1 MALQS
6 PGVETK
12 ETSVQSTVVR
22 NSTGRAAIVGKF
34 SWGPAYQIRQITN
47 EVELANYFGTPDNLT
62 ADYFMSAVNFLQYG
76 DDLRT
81 VRVVDKDAAKNAS
94 AIFEQIKTTITAAGS
109 NYSVND
115 VIKVKYNNVVVEENG
130 YVSKVDSNGKIV
142 AIVIPSANIVARAK
156 QIGTYPNISTG
167 WTTEIVSATS
177 GVSATITING
187 IESDSGITL
196 LNLDLAKETIT
207 AADVGN
213 TPSFMTMC
221 KNYQLPAVAAI
232 YAGELGST
240 VQVEIISRTAFNTGA
255 DITARPSGKKTKN
268 SGKSVMTYGPQ
279 NDNQYA
285 FVVRRGGIVQESF
298 IVSTSKE
305 DKDIYGTNIYMDDF
319 FANGGSRYIYGTSVN
334 WPAGFSGI
342 LEFGGGL
349 SSNST
354 TGADEL
360 MAGWDLFADPEA
372 LHVPL
377 LIAGACAG
385 EDKAISSTVQ
395 KHAISIGDERRDCTV
410 FVSPPKSLLVN
421 IPLTQAI
428 DNIVSWRRG
437 TSGNNGS
444 PIDDNLNVSSSYM
457 FLDGNYKYQYDK
469 YNDVNRWVPLAAD
482 IAGLCVYTDS
492 VAQPW
497 MSPAGYNRGQIR
509 NCIKLAIE
517 PRTSHRDALYQE
529 QINPVTGF
537 AGGSGFVLFGDKTG
551 TTVPSPFDRINVRRL
566 FNMIK
571 KDIGDNAKYKLFEN
585 NDDFTR
591 SAFRM
596 DASQY
601 MSNIRALGGC
611 YDYRIVCDTTN
622 NTPDVIDR
630 NEFVASIYVKPA
642 RSINY
647 ITLNFVATSTGADFD
662 ELIGPQSLA

>member
-1 MALQS
+1 MPLQS

-34 SWGPAYQIRQITN
+34 SWGPAYQIRQISN
-47 EVELANYFGTPDNLT
+47 EVELSNYFGTPDNLT

-76 DDLRT
+76 NDLRV

-94 AIFEQIKTTITAAGS
+94 AIFNQIKTTIASQGS
-109 NYSVND
+109 NYTVGD
-115 VIKVKYNNVVVEENG
+115 LIKVKYNNVVVEENG
-130 YVSKVDSNGKIV
+130 KVTKVDSNGKILAV
-142 AIVIPSANIVARAK
+142 VIPSEKIVARAK
-156 QIGTYPNISTG
+156 QIGTYPDISTG
-167 WTTEIVSATS
+167 WTTEIISTSS
-177 GVSATITING
+177 GVSASITIDG

-196 LNLDLAKETIT
+196 LNLDIAKETIQGSAFQT
-207 AADVGN
+207 LNA
-213 TPSFMTMC
+213 
-221 KNYQLPAVAAI
+221 KYQLPSVVAL
-232 YAGELGST
+232 YPGELGSN
-240 VQVEIISRTAFNTGA
+240 VQVEIISKAAYDAGSM
-255 DITARPSGKKTKN
+255 ISGYPSGISVKN
-268 SGKSVMTYGPQ
+268 SGRSVMTYGPQ
-279 NDNQYA
+279 TANQYA

-298 IVSTSKE
+298 IVSTEKT
-305 DKDIYGTNIYMDDF
+305 DKDIYGVNIYMDDF
-319 FANGGSRYIYGTSVN
+319 FANGGSQYVYGTSLN
-334 WPAGFSGI
+334 WPNGFAGI

-349 SSNST
+349 SSNDT
-354 TGADEL
+354 VGADEL
-360 MAGWDLFADPEA
+360 MTGWDMFADREA

-385 EDKAISSTVQ
+385 ETVEIMSTVQ
-395 KHAISIGDERRDCTV
+395 KHVVSIGDERQDCTV
-410 FVSPPKSLLVN
+410 FVSPPRSLLIN
-421 IPLTQAI
+421 IPLAVAVNNIIEWRTGVKSSGGGVV
-428 DNIVSWRRG
+428 DN
-437 TSGNNGS
+437 
-444 PIDDNLNVSSSYM
+444 NLNVSSSYG

-469 YNDVNRWVPLAAD
+469 YNDVNRWVPLAGD

-517 PRTSHRDALYQE
+517 PRTANRDAMYQV

-537 AGGSGFVLFGDKTG
+537 AGGSGFVLFGDKTL
-551 TTVPSPFDRINVRRL
+551 TSVPSPFDRINVRRL

-591 SAFRM
+591 SSFRM
-596 DASQY
+596 DTGQY
-601 MSNIRALGGC
+601 MTNVRALGGC
-611 YDYRIVCDTTN
+611 YDYRVICDTTN

-630 NEFVASIYVKPA
+630 NEFVATVYVKPP

-662 ELIGPQSLA
+662 ELVGPQAV

>member
-6 PGVETK
+6 PGIETK

-34 SWGPAYQIRQITN
+34 SWGPAYQIRQISN
-47 EVELANYFGTPDNLT
+47 EVELVNYFGSPDNLT

-76 DDLRT
+76 NDLRV

-94 AIFEQIKTTITAAGS
+94 AIFNQIKTTIASQGS
-109 NYSVND
+109 NYTVND
-115 VIKVKYNNVVVEENG
+115 VIKVKYNSVVVEENG
-130 YVSKVDSNGKIV
+130 KVSKVDSNGKILAV
-142 AIVIPSANIVARAK
+142 IIPSEKIVARAK
-156 QIGTYPNISTG
+156 QIGTYPDISTG
-167 WTTEIVSATS
+167 WTTEIVSQSS
-177 GVSATITING
+177 GVSASITIDG

-196 LNLDLAKETIT
+196 LNLDIAKETIQGT
-207 AADVGN
+207 
-213 TPSFMTMC
+213 SFQTLTQ
-221 KNYQLPAVAAI
+221 KYQLPSVVAL
-232 YAGELGST
+232 YPGELGST
-240 VQVEIISRTAFNTGA
+240 VQVEIISKAAYDSGA
-255 DITARPSGKKTKN
+255 MISGYPSGVSVKN
-268 SGKSVMTYGPQ
+268 SGRSVMTYGPQ
-279 NDNQYA
+279 TENQYA

-298 IVSTSKE
+298 IVSTEKT
-305 DKDIYGTNIYMDDF
+305 DKDIYGVNIFMDDF
-319 FANGGSRYIYGTSVN
+319 FANGGSQYVYGTSLN
-334 WPAGFSGI
+334 WPKGFSGI

-349 SSNST
+349 SSNDT
-354 TGADEL
+354 VGADEL
-360 MAGWDLFADPEA
+360 MNGWDMFADREA

-385 EDKAISSTVQ
+385 ETVEIMSTVQ
-395 KHAISIGDERRDCTV
+395 KHVISIGDERQDCTV
-410 FVSPPKSLLVN
+410 FVSPPRSLLVN
-421 IPLTQAI
+421 IPLATAV
-428 DNIVSWRRG
+428 DNMVEWRTG
-437 TSGNNGS
+437 YKLSGGAAVDN
-444 PIDDNLNVSSSYM
+444 NLNVSSSYG

-469 YNDVNRWVPLAAD
+469 YNDVNRWVPLAGD

-517 PRTSHRDALYQE
+517 PRTAHRDAMYQV

-537 AGGSGFVLFGDKTG
+537 AGGSGFVLFGDKTL
-551 TTVPSPFDRINVRRL
+551 TNVPSPFDRINVRRL

-591 SAFRM
+591 SSFRM
-596 DASQY
+596 DTGQY
-601 MSNIRALGGC
+601 MTNIRALGGC
-611 YDYRIVCDTTN
+611 YDYRVICDTTN

-630 NEFVASIYVKPA
+630 NEFVATIYVKPP

-662 ELIGPQSLA
+662 ELVGPQAV

>member
-6 PGVETK
+6 PGIETK

-34 SWGPAYQIRQITN
+34 SWGPAYQIRQISN
-47 EVELANYFGTPDNLT
+47 EVELVNYFGSPDNLT

-76 DDLRT
+76 NDLRV

-94 AIFEQIKTTITAAGS
+94 AIFNQIKTTIASQGS
-109 NYSVND
+109 NYTVND
-115 VIKVKYNNVVVEENG
+115 VIKVKYNSVVVEENG
-130 YVSKVDSNGKIV
+130 KVSKVDSNGKILAV
-142 AIVIPSANIVARAK
+142 IIPSEKIVARAK
-156 QIGTYPNISTG
+156 QIGTYPDISTG
-167 WTTEIVSATS
+167 WTTEIVSQSS
-177 GVSATITING
+177 GVSASITIDG

-196 LNLDLAKETIT
+196 LNLDIAKETIQGT
-207 AADVGN
+207 
-213 TPSFMTMC
+213 SFQTLTQ
-221 KNYQLPAVAAI
+221 KYQLPSVVTL
-232 YAGELGST
+232 YPGELGST
-240 VQVEIISRTAFNTGA
+240 VQVEIISKAAYDSGA
-255 DITARPSGKKTKN
+255 MISGYPSGVSVKN
-268 SGKSVMTYGPQ
+268 SGRSVMTYGPQ
-279 NDNQYA
+279 TDNQYA

-298 IVSTSKE
+298 IVSTEKT
-305 DKDIYGTNIYMDDF
+305 DKDIYGVNIFMDDF
-319 FANGGSRYIYGTSVN
+319 FANGGSQYVYGTSLN
-334 WPAGFSGI
+334 WPKGFSGI

-349 SSNST
+349 SSNDT
-354 TGADEL
+354 VGADEL
-360 MAGWDLFADPEA
+360 MNGWDMFADREA

-385 EDKAISSTVQ
+385 ETVEIMSTVQ
-395 KHAISIGDERRDCTV
+395 KHVISIGDERQDCTV
-410 FVSPPKSLLVN
+410 FVSPPRSLLVN
-421 IPLTQAI
+421 IPLATAV
-428 DNIVSWRRG
+428 DNMVEWRTG
-437 TSGNNGS
+437 YKLSGGAAVDN
-444 PIDDNLNVSSSYM
+444 NLNVSSSYG

-469 YNDVNRWVPLAAD
+469 YNDVNRWVPLAGD

-517 PRTSHRDALYQE
+517 PRTAHRDAMYQV

-537 AGGSGFVLFGDKTG
+537 AGGSGFVLFGDKTL
-551 TTVPSPFDRINVRRL
+551 TNVPSPFDRINVRRL

-591 SAFRM
+591 SSFRM
-596 DASQY
+596 DTGQY
-601 MSNIRALGGC
+601 MTNIRALGGC
-611 YDYRIVCDTTN
+611 YDYRVICDTTN

-630 NEFVASIYVKPA
+630 NEFVATIYVKPP

-662 ELIGPQSLA
+662 ELVGPQAV

>member
-6 PGVETK
+6 PGIETK

-34 SWGPAYQIRQITN
+34 SWGPAYQIRQISN
-47 EVELANYFGTPDNLT
+47 EVELVNYFGSPDNLT

-76 DDLRT
+76 NDLRV

-94 AIFEQIKTTITAAGS
+94 AIFNQIKTTIASQGS
-109 NYSVND
+109 NYTKGD
-115 VIKVKYNNVVVEENG
+115 TIKVKYNSTVVEENG
-130 YVSKVDSNGKIV
+130 KVSKVDSNGKILAV
-142 AIVIPSANIVARAK
+142 IIPSEKIVARAK
-156 QIGTYPNISTG
+156 QIGTYPDISTG
-167 WTTEIVSATS
+167 WTTEIVSQSS
-177 GVSATITING
+177 GVSASITIDG

-196 LNLDLAKETIT
+196 LNLDIAKETIQGT
-207 AADVGN
+207 AFQ
-213 TPSFMTMC
+213 TLTQKYQIPSV
-221 KNYQLPAVAAI
+221 VAL
-232 YAGELGST
+232 YPGELGST
-240 VQVEIISRTAFNTGA
+240 VQVEIISKAAYDSGA
-255 DITARPSGKKTKN
+255 MISGFPSGVSVKN
-268 SGKSVMTYGPQ
+268 SGRSVMTYGPQ
-279 NDNQYA
+279 TDNQYA
-285 FVVRRGGIVQESF
+285 FIVRRGGIVQESF
-298 IVSTSKE
+298 IVSTEKT
-305 DKDIYGTNIYMDDF
+305 DKDIYGVNIFMDDF
-319 FANGGSRYIYGTSVN
+319 FANGGSQYVYGTSLN
-334 WPAGFSGI
+334 WPKGFSGI

-349 SSNST
+349 SSNDT
-354 TGADEL
+354 VGADEL
-360 MAGWDLFADPEA
+360 MTGWDMFADREA

-385 EDKAISSTVQ
+385 ETVEIMSTVQ
-395 KHAISIGDERRDCTV
+395 KHVISIGDERQDCTV
-410 FVSPPKSLLVN
+410 FVSPPRSLMVN
-421 IPLTQAI
+421 IPLATAV
-428 DNIVSWRRG
+428 DNIVEWRTGYKLSGG
-437 TSGNNGS
+437 TPVDN
-444 PIDDNLNVSSSYM
+444 NLNVSSSYG

-469 YNDVNRWVPLAAD
+469 YNDVNRWVPLAGD

-517 PRTSHRDALYQE
+517 PRTAHRDAMYQV

-537 AGGSGFVLFGDKTG
+537 AGGSGFVLFGDKTL
-551 TTVPSPFDRINVRRL
+551 TNVPSPFDRINVRRL

-591 SAFRM
+591 SSFRM
-596 DASQY
+596 DTGQY
-601 MSNIRALGGC
+601 MTNIRALGGC
-611 YDYRIVCDTTN
+611 YDYRVICDTTN

-630 NEFVASIYVKPA
+630 NEFVATIYVKPP

-662 ELIGPQSLA
+662 ELVGPQAV

>member
-6 PGVETK
+6 PGIETK

-34 SWGPAYQIRQITN
+34 SWGPAYQIRQISN
-47 EVELANYFGTPDNLT
+47 EVELVNYFGSPDNLT

-76 DDLRT
+76 NDLRV

-94 AIFEQIKTTITAAGS
+94 AIFNQIKTTIASQGS
-109 NYSVND
+109 NYTVND
-115 VIKVKYNNVVVEENG
+115 VIKVKYNSVVVEENG
-130 YVSKVDSNGKIV
+130 KVSKVDSNGKILAV
-142 AIVIPSANIVARAK
+142 IIPSEKIVARAK

-167 WTTEIVSATS
+167 WTTEIVSQSS
-177 GVSATITING
+177 GVSASITIDG

-196 LNLDLAKETIT
+196 LNLDIAKETIQGT
-207 AADVGN
+207 
-213 TPSFMTMC
+213 SFQTLTQ
-221 KNYQLPAVAAI
+221 KYQLPSVVAL
-232 YAGELGST
+232 YPGELGST
-240 VQVEIISRTAFNTGA
+240 VQVEIISKAAYDSGA
-255 DITARPSGKKTKN
+255 MISGYPSGVSVKN
-268 SGKSVMTYGPQ
+268 SGRSVMTYGPQ
-279 NDNQYA
+279 TDNQYA

-298 IVSTSKE
+298 IVSTEKT
-305 DKDIYGTNIYMDDF
+305 DKDIYGVNIFMDDF
-319 FANGGSRYIYGTSVN
+319 FANGGSQYVYGTSLN
-334 WPAGFSGI
+334 WPKGFSGI

-349 SSNST
+349 SSNDT
-354 TGADEL
+354 VGADEL
-360 MAGWDLFADPEA
+360 MNGWDMFADREA

-385 EDKAISSTVQ
+385 ETVEIMSTVQ
-395 KHAISIGDERRDCTV
+395 KHVISIGDERQDCTV
-410 FVSPPKSLLVN
+410 FVSPPRSLLVN
-421 IPLTQAI
+421 IPLATAV
-428 DNIVSWRRG
+428 DNMVEWRTG
-437 TSGNNGS
+437 YKLSGGAAVDN
-444 PIDDNLNVSSSYM
+444 NLNVSSSYG

-469 YNDVNRWVPLAAD
+469 YNDVNRWVPLAGD

-517 PRTSHRDALYQE
+517 PRTAHRDAMYQV

-537 AGGSGFVLFGDKTG
+537 AGGSGFVLFGDKTL
-551 TTVPSPFDRINVRRL
+551 TNVPSPFDRINVRRL

-591 SAFRM
+591 SSFRM
-596 DASQY
+596 DTGQY
-601 MSNIRALGGC
+601 MTNIRALGGC
-611 YDYRIVCDTTN
+611 YDYRVICDTTN

-630 NEFVASIYVKPA
+630 NEFVATIYVKPP

-662 ELIGPQSLA
+662 ELVGPQAV

>member
-6 PGVETK
+6 PGIETK

-34 SWGPAYQIRQITN
+34 SWGPAYQIRQISN
-47 EVELANYFGTPDNLT
+47 EVELVNYFGSPDNLT

-76 DDLRT
+76 NDLRV

-94 AIFEQIKTTITAAGS
+94 AIFNQIKTTIASQGS
-109 NYSVND
+109 NYTKGD
-115 VIKVKYNNVVVEENG
+115 TIKVKYNSTVVEENG
-130 YVSKVDSNGKIV
+130 KVSKVDSNGKILAV
-142 AIVIPSANIVARAK
+142 IIPSEKIVARAK
-156 QIGTYPNISTG
+156 QIGTYPDISTG
-167 WTTEIVSATS
+167 WTTEIVSQSS
-177 GVSATITING
+177 GVSASITIDG

-196 LNLDLAKETIT
+196 LNLDIAKETIQGT
-207 AADVGN
+207 AFQAL
-213 TPSFMTMC
+213 TQKYQIPSV
-221 KNYQLPAVAAI
+221 VAL
-232 YAGELGST
+232 YPGELGST
-240 VQVEIISRTAFNTGA
+240 VQVEIISKAAYDSGA
-255 DITARPSGKKTKN
+255 MISGFPSGISVKN
-268 SGKSVMTYGPQ
+268 SGRSVMTYGPQ
-279 NDNQYA
+279 TDNQYA

-298 IVSTSKE
+298 IVSTEKT
-305 DKDIYGTNIYMDDF
+305 DKDIYGVNIFMDDF
-319 FANGGSRYIYGTSVN
+319 FANGGSQYVYGTSLN
-334 WPAGFSGI
+334 WPKGFSGI

-349 SSNST
+349 SSNDT
-354 TGADEL
+354 VGADEL
-360 MAGWDLFADPEA
+360 MNGWDMFADREA

-385 EDKAISSTVQ
+385 ETVEIMSTVQ
-395 KHAISIGDERRDCTV
+395 KHVISIGDERQDCTV
-410 FVSPPKSLLVN
+410 FVSPPRSLLVN
-421 IPLTQAI
+421 IPLATAV
-428 DNIVSWRRG
+428 DNMVEWRTG
-437 TSGNNGS
+437 YKISGGAAVDN
-444 PIDDNLNVSSSYM
+444 NLNVSSSYG

-469 YNDVNRWVPLAAD
+469 YNDVNRWVPLAGD

-517 PRTSHRDALYQE
+517 PRTAHRDAMYQV

-537 AGGSGFVLFGDKTG
+537 AGGSGFVLFGDKTL
-551 TTVPSPFDRINVRRL
+551 TNVPSPFDRINVRRL

-591 SAFRM
+591 SSFRM
-596 DASQY
+596 DTGQY
-601 MSNIRALGGC
+601 MTNIRALGGC
-611 YDYRIVCDTTN
+611 YDYRVICDTTN

-630 NEFVASIYVKPA
+630 NEFVATIYVKPP

-662 ELIGPQSLA
+662 ELVGPQAV

>member
-6 PGVETK
+6 PGIETK

-34 SWGPAYQIRQITN
+34 SWGPAYQIRQISN
-47 EVELANYFGTPDNLT
+47 EVELVNYFGSPDNLT

-76 DDLRT
+76 NDLRV

-94 AIFEQIKTTITAAGS
+94 AIFNQIKTTIASQGS
-109 NYSVND
+109 NYTVGD
-115 VIKVKYNNVVVEENG
+115 VIKVKYSNTVVEENG
-130 YVSKVDSNGKIV
+130 KVSQVDSNGKILAV
-142 AIVIPSANIVARAK
+142 IIPSEKIVARAK
-156 QIGTYPNISTG
+156 QIGTYPDISTG
-167 WTTEIVSATS
+167 WTTEVVSQSS
-177 GVSATITING
+177 GVSASITIDG

-196 LNLDLAKETIT
+196 LNLDIAKETIQ
-207 AADVGN
+207 GN
-213 TPSFMTMC
+213 AFQTLAQKYQIPSV
-221 KNYQLPAVAAI
+221 VAL
-232 YAGELGST
+232 YPGELGST
-240 VQVEIISRTAFNTGA
+240 VQVEIISKAAYDTGA
-255 DITARPSGKKTKN
+255 MISGFPSGVSVKN
-268 SGKSVMTYGPQ
+268 SGRSVMTYGPQ
-279 NDNQYA
+279 TDNQYA

-298 IVSTSKE
+298 IVSTDKT
-305 DKDIYGTNIYMDDF
+305 DKDIYGVNIYMDDF
-319 FANGGSRYIYGTSVN
+319 FANGGSQYVFGTSMN
-334 WPAGFSGI
+334 WPKGFSGI

-349 SSNST
+349 SSNDT
-354 TGADEL
+354 VGADEL
-360 MAGWDLFADPEA
+360 MTGWDMFADREA

-385 EDKAISSTVQ
+385 ETVEISSTVQ
-395 KHAISIGDERRDCTV
+395 KHVISIGDERQDCTV
-410 FVSPPKSLLVN
+410 FVSPPRSLLVN
-421 IPLTQAI
+421 IPLATAV
-428 DNIVSWRRG
+428 DNIVEWRTG
-437 TSGNNGS
+437 YKISGGAAVDN
-444 PIDDNLNVSSSYM
+444 NLNVSSSYG

-469 YNDVNRWVPLAAD
+469 YNDVNRWVPLAGD

-492 VAQPW
+492 VANPW

-517 PRTSHRDALYQE
+517 PRTAHRDAMYQV

-537 AGGSGFVLFGDKTG
+537 AGGSGFVLYGDKTL
-551 TTVPSPFDRINVRRL
+551 TSVPSPFDRINVRRL

-591 SAFRM
+591 ASFRM
-596 DASQY
+596 DTGQY
-601 MSNIRALGGC
+601 MTNIRALGGC
-611 YDYRIVCDTTN
+611 YDYRVICDTTN

-630 NEFVASIYVKPA
+630 NEFVATVYVKPP

-662 ELIGPQSLA
+662 ELVGPQAV

>member
-6 PGVETK
+6 PGIETK

-34 SWGPAYQIRQITN
+34 SWGPAYQIRQISN
-47 EVELANYFGTPDNLT
+47 EVEMVNYFGSPDNLT

-76 DDLRT
+76 NDLRV

-94 AIFEQIKTTITAAGS
+94 AIFNQIKTTIASQGS
-109 NYSVND
+109 NYTVND
-115 VIKVKYNNVVVEENG
+115 VIKVKYNSVVVEENG
-130 YVSKVDSNGKIV
+130 KVSKVDSNGNILAV
-142 AIVIPSANIVARAK
+142 IIPSEKIVARAK
-156 QIGTYPNISTG
+156 QIGTYPDISTG
-167 WTTEIVSATS
+167 WTTEIVSQSS
-177 GVSATITING
+177 GVSASITIDG

-196 LNLDLAKETIT
+196 LNLDIAKETIQGT
-207 AADVGN
+207 AFQ
-213 TPSFMTMC
+213 TLTQKYQIPSV
-221 KNYQLPAVAAI
+221 VAL
-232 YAGELGST
+232 YPGELGST
-240 VQVEIISRTAFNTGA
+240 VQVEIISKAAYDSGA
-255 DITARPSGKKTKN
+255 MISGFPSGVSVKN
-268 SGKSVMTYGPQ
+268 SGRSVMTYGPQ
-279 NDNQYA
+279 TENQYA

-298 IVSTSKE
+298 IVSTEKT
-305 DKDIYGTNIYMDDF
+305 DKDIYGVNIFMDDF
-319 FANGGSRYIYGTSVN
+319 FANGGSQYVYGTSLN
-334 WPAGFSGI
+334 WPKGFSGI

-349 SSNST
+349 SSNDT
-354 TGADEL
+354 VGADEL
-360 MAGWDLFADPEA
+360 MNGWDMFADREA

-385 EDKAISSTVQ
+385 ETVEIMSTVQ
-395 KHAISIGDERRDCTV
+395 KHVISIGDERQDCTV
-410 FVSPPKSLLVN
+410 FVSPPRSLLVN
-421 IPLTQAI
+421 IPLATAV
-428 DNIVSWRRG
+428 DNMIEWRTG
-437 TSGNNGS
+437 YKLSGGAAVDN
-444 PIDDNLNVSSSYM
+444 NLNVSSSYG

-469 YNDVNRWVPLAAD
+469 YNDVNRWVPLAGD

-517 PRTSHRDALYQE
+517 PRTAHRDAMYQV

-537 AGGSGFVLFGDKTG
+537 AGGSGFVLFGDKTL
-551 TTVPSPFDRINVRRL
+551 TNVPSPFDRINVRRL

-591 SAFRM
+591 SSFRM
-596 DASQY
+596 DTGQY
-601 MSNIRALGGC
+601 MTNIRALGGC
-611 YDYRIVCDTTN
+611 YDYRVICDTTN

-630 NEFVASIYVKPA
+630 NEFVATIYVKPP

-662 ELIGPQSLA
+662 ELVGPQAV

>member
-6 PGVETK
+6 PGIETK

-34 SWGPAYQIRQITN
+34 SWGPAYQIRQISN
-47 EVELANYFGTPDNLT
+47 EVELVNYFGSPDNLT

-76 DDLRT
+76 NDLRV

-94 AIFEQIKTTITAAGS
+94 AIFNQIKTTIASQGS
-109 NYSVND
+109 NYTVND
-115 VIKVKYNNVVVEENG
+115 TIKVKYNSVVVEENG
-130 YVSKVDSNGKIV
+130 KVSKVDSNGKILAV
-142 AIVIPSANIVARAK
+142 IIPSEKIVARAK
-156 QIGTYPNISTG
+156 QIGTYPDISTG
-167 WTTEIVSATS
+167 WTTEIVSQSS
-177 GVSATITING
+177 GVSASITIDG

-196 LNLDLAKETIT
+196 LNLDIAKETIQGT
-207 AADVGN
+207 AFQ
-213 TPSFMTMC
+213 TLTQKYQIPSV
-221 KNYQLPAVAAI
+221 VAL
-232 YAGELGST
+232 YPGELGST
-240 VQVEIISRTAFNTGA
+240 VQVEIISKAAYDSGA
-255 DITARPSGKKTKN
+255 MISGFPSGVSVKN
-268 SGKSVMTYGPQ
+268 SGRSVMTYGPQ
-279 NDNQYA
+279 TDNQYA

-298 IVSTSKE
+298 IVSTEKT
-305 DKDIYGTNIYMDDF
+305 DKDIYGVNIFMDDF
-319 FANGGSRYIYGTSVN
+319 FANGGSQYVYGTSLN
-334 WPAGFSGI
+334 WPKGFSGI

-349 SSNST
+349 SSNDT
-354 TGADEL
+354 VGADEL
-360 MAGWDLFADPEA
+360 MTGWDMFADREA

-385 EDKAISSTVQ
+385 ETVEIMSTVQ
-395 KHAISIGDERRDCTV
+395 KHVISIGDERQDCTV
-410 FVSPPKSLLVN
+410 FVSPPRSLLVN
-421 IPLTQAI
+421 IPLATAV
-428 DNIVSWRRG
+428 DNMIEWRTG
-437 TSGNNGS
+437 YKLSGGAAVDN
-444 PIDDNLNVSSSYM
+444 NLNVSSSYGFM
-457 FLDGNYKYQYDK
+457 DGNYKYQYDK
-469 YNDVNRWVPLAAD
+469 YNDVNRWVPLAGD

-517 PRTSHRDALYQE
+517 PRTAHRDAMYQV

-537 AGGSGFVLFGDKTG
+537 AGGSGFVLFGDKTL
-551 TTVPSPFDRINVRRL
+551 TNVPSPFDRINVRRL

-591 SAFRM
+591 SSFRM
-596 DASQY
+596 DTGQY
-601 MSNIRALGGC
+601 MTNIRALGGC
-611 YDYRIVCDTTN
+611 YDYRVICDTTN

-630 NEFVASIYVKPA
+630 NEFVATIYVKPP

-662 ELIGPQSLA
+662 ELVGPQAV

>member
-6 PGVETK
+6 PGIETK

-34 SWGPAYQIRQITN
+34 SWGPAYQIRQISN
-47 EVELANYFGTPDNLT
+47 EVEMVNYFGSPDNLT

-76 DDLRT
+76 NDLRV

-94 AIFEQIKTTITAAGS
+94 AIFNQIKTTIASQGS
-109 NYSVND
+109 NYTVND
-115 VIKVKYNNVVVEENG
+115 VIKVKYNSVVVEENG
-130 YVSKVDSNGKIV
+130 KVSKVDSNGKILAV
-142 AIVIPSANIVARAK
+142 IIPSEKIVARAK

-167 WTTEIVSATS
+167 WTTEIVSQSS
-177 GVSATITING
+177 GVSASITIDG

-196 LNLDLAKETIT
+196 LNLDIAKETIQGT
-207 AADVGN
+207 
-213 TPSFMTMC
+213 SFQTLTQ
-221 KNYQLPAVAAI
+221 KYQLPSVVAL
-232 YAGELGST
+232 YPGELGST
-240 VQVEIISRTAFNTGA
+240 VQVEIISKAAYDSGA
-255 DITARPSGKKTKN
+255 MISGYPSGVSVKN
-268 SGKSVMTYGPQ
+268 SGRSVMTYGPQ
-279 NDNQYA
+279 TDNQYA

-298 IVSTSKE
+298 IVSTEKT
-305 DKDIYGTNIYMDDF
+305 DKDIYGVNIFMDDF
-319 FANGGSRYIYGTSVN
+319 FANGGSQYVYGTSLN
-334 WPAGFSGI
+334 WPKGFSGI

-349 SSNST
+349 SSNDT
-354 TGADEL
+354 VGADEL
-360 MAGWDLFADPEA
+360 MNGWDMFADREA

-385 EDKAISSTVQ
+385 ETVEIMSTVQ
-395 KHAISIGDERRDCTV
+395 KHVISIGDERQDCTV
-410 FVSPPKSLLVN
+410 FVSPPRSLLVN
-421 IPLTQAI
+421 IPLATAV
-428 DNIVSWRRG
+428 DNMVEWRTG
-437 TSGNNGS
+437 YKLSGGAAVDN
-444 PIDDNLNVSSSYM
+444 NLNVSSSYG

-469 YNDVNRWVPLAAD
+469 YNDVNRWVPLAGD

-517 PRTSHRDALYQE
+517 PRTAHRDAMYQV

-537 AGGSGFVLFGDKTG
+537 AGGSGFVLFGDKTL
-551 TTVPSPFDRINVRRL
+551 TNVPSPFDRINVRRL

-591 SAFRM
+591 SSFRM
-596 DASQY
+596 DTGQY
-601 MSNIRALGGC
+601 MTNIRALGGC
-611 YDYRIVCDTTN
+611 YDYRVICDTTN

-630 NEFVASIYVKPA
+630 NEFVATIYVKPP

-662 ELIGPQSLA
+662 ELVGPQAV

>member
-6 PGVETK
+6 PGIETK

-34 SWGPAYQIRQITN
+34 SWGPAYQIRQISN
-47 EVELANYFGTPDNLT
+47 EVEMVNYFGSPDNLT

-76 DDLRT
+76 NDLRV

-94 AIFEQIKTTITAAGS
+94 AIFNQIKTTIASQGS
-109 NYSVND
+109 NYTVND

-130 YVSKVDSNGKIV
+130 KVSKVDSNGKILAV
-142 AIVIPSANIVARAK
+142 IIPSEKIVARAK
-156 QIGTYPNISTG
+156 QIGTYPDISTG
-167 WTTEIVSATS
+167 WTTEIVSQSS
-177 GVSATITING
+177 GVSASITIDG

-196 LNLDLAKETIT
+196 LNLDIAKETIQGT
-207 AADVGN
+207 SFQ
-213 TPSFMTMC
+213 TLTQKYQIPSV
-221 KNYQLPAVAAI
+221 VAL
-232 YAGELGST
+232 YPGELGST
-240 VQVEIISRTAFNTGA
+240 VQVEIISKAAYDSGA
-255 DITARPSGKKTKN
+255 MISGFPSGASVKN
-268 SGKSVMTYGPQ
+268 SGRSVMTYGPQ
-279 NDNQYA
+279 TDNQYA
-285 FVVRRGGIVQESF
+285 FIVRRGGIVQESF
-298 IVSTSKE
+298 IVSTEKT
-305 DKDIYGTNIYMDDF
+305 DKDIYGVNIFMDDF
-319 FANGGSRYIYGTSVN
+319 FANGGSQYVYGTSLN
-334 WPAGFSGI
+334 WPKGFSGI

-349 SSNST
+349 SSNDT
-354 TGADEL
+354 VGADEL
-360 MAGWDLFADPEA
+360 MNGWDMFADREA

-385 EDKAISSTVQ
+385 ETVEIMSTVQ
-395 KHAISIGDERRDCTV
+395 KHVISIGDERQDCTV
-410 FVSPPKSLLVN
+410 FVSPPRSLLVN
-421 IPLTQAI
+421 IPLATAV
-428 DNIVSWRRG
+428 DNMIEWRTG
-437 TSGNNGS
+437 YKLSGGAVVDN
-444 PIDDNLNVSSSYM
+444 NLNVSSSYG

-469 YNDVNRWVPLAAD
+469 YNDVNRWVPLAGD

-517 PRTSHRDALYQE
+517 PRTAHRDAMYQV

-537 AGGSGFVLFGDKTG
+537 AGGSGFVLFGDKTL
-551 TTVPSPFDRINVRRL
+551 TNVPSPFDRINVRRL

-591 SAFRM
+591 SSFRM
-596 DASQY
+596 DTGQY
-601 MSNIRALGGC
+601 MTNIRALGGC
-611 YDYRIVCDTTN
+611 YDYRVICDTTN

-630 NEFVASIYVKPA
+630 NEFVATIYVKPP

-662 ELIGPQSLA
+662 ELVGPQAV

>member
-1 MALQS
+1 MALLS

-34 SWGPAYQIRQITN
+34 SWGPAYQIRQISN
-47 EVELANYFGTPDNLT
+47 EVELVNYFGTPDNLT
-62 ADYFMSAVNFLQYG
+62 ADYFMSSVNFLQYG
-76 DDLRT
+76 DDLRI
-81 VRVVDKDAAKNAS
+81 VRVVDKEAAKNAS
-94 AIFEQIKTTITAAGS
+94 AIFDQIKTTITASGS
-109 NYSVND
+109 NYSVGD
-115 VIKVKYNNVVVEENG
+115 VIKVKYNNAVIEDKGHVT
-130 YVSKVDSNGKIV
+130 KVDSNGKIL
-142 AIVIPSANIVARAK
+142 AVIIPNAKIVAYAK

-167 WTTEIVSATS
+167 WTTEIVSESS

-187 IESDSGITL
+187 IENDSGITL
-196 LNLDLAKETIT
+196 LNLDTAKETIQAT
-207 AADVGN
+207 AFQTLCA
-213 TPSFMTMC
+213 TYQIPSV
-221 KNYQLPAVAAI
+221 VAL
-232 YAGELGST
+232 YPGELGSN
-240 VQVEIISRTAFNTGA
+240 VQVEIISKTAYDTGA
-255 DITARPSGKKTKN
+255 QITGYPSGATVKN
-268 SGKSVMTYGPQ
+268 SGRSVLTYGPQ
-279 NDNQYA
+279 NANQYA
-285 FVVRRGGIVQESF
+285 FIVRRGGIVQESF
-298 IVSTSKE
+298 IVSTDKT

-319 FANGGSRYIYGTSVN
+319 FANGGSQYVYATALN
-334 WPAGFSGI
+334 WPVGFSGI

-349 SSNST
+349 SSNET

-360 MAGWDLFADPEA
+360 MSGWDMFSDREA

-385 EDKAISSTVQ
+385 ESVEVMSTVQ
-395 KHAISIGDERRDCTV
+395 KHVVSIADDRADCTV
-410 FVSPPKSLLVN
+410 FVSPPRSLLVN
-421 IPLTQAI
+421 IPLAQAV
-428 DNIVSWRRG
+428 DNIVEWRTG
-437 TSGNNGS
+437 FTISGSTPVDNNMN
-444 PIDDNLNVSSSYM
+444 ISSSYT
-457 FLDGNYKYQYDK
+457 FIDGNYKYQYDK
-469 YNDVNRWVPLAAD
+469 YNDVNRWVPLAGD

-517 PRTSHRDALYQE
+517 PKTSHRDSLYQV

-537 AGGSGFVLFGDKTG
+537 SGGSGFVLFGDKTA

-591 SAFRM
+591 SSFRM
-596 DASQY
+596 DTGQY

-611 YDYRIVCDTTN
+611 YDYRVVCDTTN

-630 NEFVASIYVKPA
+630 NEFVATIYVKPP

-662 ELIGPQSLA
+662 ELIGAQTV

>member
-6 PGVETK
+6 PGIETK

-34 SWGPAYQIRQITN
+34 SWGPAYQIRQISN
-47 EVELANYFGTPDNLT
+47 EVEMVNYFGSPDNLT

-76 DDLRT
+76 NDLRV

-94 AIFEQIKTTITAAGS
+94 AIFNQIKTTIASQGS
-109 NYSVND
+109 NYTVND
-115 VIKVKYNNVVVEENG
+115 VIKVKYNSVVVEENG
-130 YVSKVDSNGKIV
+130 KVSKVDSNGKILAV
-142 AIVIPSANIVARAK
+142 VIPSEKIVARAK
-156 QIGTYPNISTG
+156 QIGTYPDISTG
-167 WTTEIVSATS
+167 WTTEIVSQSS
-177 GVSATITING
+177 GVSASITIDG

-196 LNLDLAKETIT
+196 LNLDIAKETIQGT
-207 AADVGN
+207 AFQ
-213 TPSFMTMC
+213 TLTQKYQIPSV
-221 KNYQLPAVAAI
+221 VAL
-232 YAGELGST
+232 YPGELGST
-240 VQVEIISRTAFNTGA
+240 VQVEIISKAAYDSGA
-255 DITARPSGKKTKN
+255 MISGFPSGVSVKN
-268 SGKSVMTYGPQ
+268 SGRSVMTYGPQ
-279 NDNQYA
+279 TDNQYA

-298 IVSTSKE
+298 IVSTEKT
-305 DKDIYGTNIYMDDF
+305 DKDIYGVNIFMDDF
-319 FANGGSRYIYGTSVN
+319 FANGGSQYVYGTSLN
-334 WPAGFSGI
+334 WPKGFSGI

-349 SSNST
+349 SSNDT
-354 TGADEL
+354 VGADEL
-360 MAGWDLFADPEA
+360 MTGWDMFADREA

-385 EDKAISSTVQ
+385 ETVEIMSTVQ
-395 KHAISIGDERRDCTV
+395 KHVISIGDERQDCTV
-410 FVSPPKSLLVN
+410 FVSPPRSLLVN
-421 IPLTQAI
+421 IPLATAV
-428 DNIVSWRRG
+428 DNMIEWRTG
-437 TSGNNGS
+437 YKLSGGAVVDN
-444 PIDDNLNVSSSYM
+444 NLNVSSSYGFM
-457 FLDGNYKYQYDK
+457 DGNYKYQYDK
-469 YNDVNRWVPLAAD
+469 YNDVNRWVPLAGD

-517 PRTSHRDALYQE
+517 PRTAHRDAMYQV

-537 AGGSGFVLFGDKTG
+537 AGGSGFVLFGDKTL
-551 TTVPSPFDRINVRRL
+551 TNVPSPFDRINVRRL

-591 SAFRM
+591 SSFRM
-596 DASQY
+596 DTGQY
-601 MSNIRALGGC
+601 MTNIRALGGC
-611 YDYRIVCDTTN
+611 YDYRVICDTTN

-630 NEFVASIYVKPA
+630 NEFVATIYVKPP

-662 ELIGPQSLA
+662 ELVGPQAV

>member
-6 PGVETK
+6 PGIETK

-34 SWGPAYQIRQITN
+34 SWGPAYQIRQISN
-47 EVELANYFGTPDNLT
+47 EVELVNYFGSPDNLT

-76 DDLRT
+76 NDLRV

-94 AIFEQIKTTITAAGS
+94 AIFNQIKTTIASQGS
-109 NYSVND
+109 NYTVND
-115 VIKVKYNNVVVEENG
+115 TIKVKYNSVVVEENG
-130 YVSKVDSNGKIV
+130 KVSKVDSNGKILAV
-142 AIVIPSANIVARAK
+142 IIPSEKIVARAK
-156 QIGTYPNISTG
+156 QIGTYPDISTG
-167 WTTEIVSATS
+167 WTTEIVSQSS
-177 GVSATITING
+177 GVSASITIDG

-196 LNLDLAKETIT
+196 LNLDIAKETIQGT
-207 AADVGN
+207 
-213 TPSFMTMC
+213 SFQTLTQ
-221 KNYQLPAVAAI
+221 KYQLPSVVAL
-232 YAGELGST
+232 YPGELGST
-240 VQVEIISRTAFNTGA
+240 VQVEIISKAAYDSGA
-255 DITARPSGKKTKN
+255 MISGYPSGVSVKN
-268 SGKSVMTYGPQ
+268 SGRSVMTYGPQ
-279 NDNQYA
+279 TDNQYA

-298 IVSTSKE
+298 IVSTEKT
-305 DKDIYGTNIYMDDF
+305 DKDIYGVNIFMDDF
-319 FANGGSRYIYGTSVN
+319 FANGGSQYVYGTSLN
-334 WPAGFSGI
+334 WPKGFSGI

-349 SSNST
+349 SSNDT
-354 TGADEL
+354 VGADEL
-360 MAGWDLFADPEA
+360 MNGWDMFADREA

-385 EDKAISSTVQ
+385 ETVEIMSTVQ
-395 KHAISIGDERRDCTV
+395 KHVISIGDERQDCTV
-410 FVSPPKSLLVN
+410 FVSPPRSLLVN
-421 IPLTQAI
+421 IPLATAV
-428 DNIVSWRRG
+428 DNMVEWRTG
-437 TSGNNGS
+437 YKLSGGAAVDN
-444 PIDDNLNVSSSYM
+444 NLNVSSSYG

-469 YNDVNRWVPLAAD
+469 YNDVNRWVPLAGD

-517 PRTSHRDALYQE
+517 PRTAHRDAMYQV

-537 AGGSGFVLFGDKTG
+537 AGGSGFVLFGDKTL
-551 TTVPSPFDRINVRRL
+551 TNVPSPFDRINVRRL

-591 SAFRM
+591 SSFRM
-596 DASQY
+596 DTGQY
-601 MSNIRALGGC
+601 MTNIRALGGC
-611 YDYRIVCDTTN
+611 YDYRVICDTTN

-630 NEFVASIYVKPA
+630 NEFVATIYVKPP

-662 ELIGPQSLA
+662 ELVGPQAV

>member
-6 PGVETK
+6 PGIETK

-34 SWGPAYQIRQITN
+34 SWGPAYQIRQISN
-47 EVELANYFGTPDNLT
+47 EVELVNYFGTPDNLT

-76 DDLRT
+76 NDLRV

-94 AIFEQIKTTITAAGS
+94 AIFNQIKTTIASQGS

-115 VIKVKYNNVVVEENG
+115 QIKVKFNNNVIEENG
-130 YVSKVDSNGKIV
+130 KISKVDSNGKILAV
-142 AIVIPSANIVARAK
+142 IIPSEKIVARAK
-156 QIGTYPNISTG
+156 QNGTYPDISTG
-167 WTTEIVSATS
+167 WTTEIVSASS
-177 GVSATITING
+177 GVSASITIDG

-196 LNLDLAKETIT
+196 LNLDIAKETIQAT
-207 AADVGN
+207 AFQAL
-213 TPSFMTMC
+213 TQKYQIPSV
-221 KNYQLPAVAAI
+221 VAL

-240 VQVEIISRTAFNTGA
+240 VQVEIISKAAYESGA
-255 DITARPSGKKTKN
+255 MITAYPSGSSVKN
-268 SGKSVMTYGPQ
+268 SGRSVMTYGPQ
-279 NDNQYA
+279 TDNQYA

-298 IVSTSKE
+298 IVSTEKT
-305 DKDIYGTNIYMDDF
+305 DKDIYGVNIFMDDF
-319 FANGGSRYIYGTSVN
+319 FANGGSQYVYATSLN
-334 WPAGFSGI
+334 WPKGFSGI

-349 SSNST
+349 SSNDT
-354 TGADEL
+354 VGADEL
-360 MAGWDLFADPEA
+360 MTGWDMFADREA

-385 EDKAISSTVQ
+385 ETVEVMSTVQ
-395 KHAISIGDERRDCTV
+395 KHVVSIGDERQDCTV
-410 FVSPPKSLLVN
+410 FVSPPRSLLVN
-421 IPLTQAI
+421 IPLATAV
-428 DNIVSWRRG
+428 DNMIEWRTG
-437 TSGNNGS
+437 YKISGGAAVDN
-444 PIDDNLNVSSSYM
+444 NLNVSTSYG

-469 YNDVNRWVPLAAD
+469 YNDVNRWVPLAGD

-517 PRTSHRDALYQE
+517 PRTAHRDAMYQV

-537 AGGSGFVLFGDKTG
+537 AGGSGFVLFGDKTL
-551 TTVPSPFDRINVRRL
+551 TNVPSPFDRINVRRL

-591 SAFRM
+591 SSFRM
-596 DASQY
+596 DTGQY
-601 MSNIRALGGC
+601 MTNIRALGGC
-611 YDYRIVCDTTN
+611 YDYRVICDTTN
-622 NTPDVIDR
+622 NTSDVIDR
-630 NEFVASIYVKPA
+630 NEFVATIYVKPP

-662 ELIGPQSLA
+662 ELVGPQAV

>member
-6 PGVETK
+6 PGIETK

-34 SWGPAYQIRQITN
+34 SWGPAYQIRQISN
-47 EVELANYFGTPDNLT
+47 EVELVNYFGSPDNLT

-76 DDLRT
+76 NDLRV

-94 AIFEQIKTTITAAGS
+94 AIFNQIKTTIASQGS
-109 NYSVND
+109 NYTVND

-130 YVSKVDSNGKIV
+130 KVSKVDSNGKILAV
-142 AIVIPSANIVARAK
+142 IIPSEKIVARAK
-156 QIGTYPNISTG
+156 QIGTYPDISTG
-167 WTTEIVSATS
+167 WTTEIVSQSS
-177 GVSATITING
+177 GVSASITIDG

-196 LNLDLAKETIT
+196 LNLDIAKETIQGT
-207 AADVGN
+207 AFQ
-213 TPSFMTMC
+213 TLTQ
-221 KNYQLPAVAAI
+221 KYQLPSVVAL
-232 YAGELGST
+232 YPGELGST
-240 VQVEIISRTAFNTGA
+240 VQVEIISKAAYDSGA
-255 DITARPSGKKTKN
+255 MISGYPSGVSVKN
-268 SGKSVMTYGPQ
+268 SGRSVMTYGPQ
-279 NDNQYA
+279 TDNQYA

-298 IVSTSKE
+298 IVSTEKT
-305 DKDIYGTNIYMDDF
+305 DKDIYGVNIFMDDF
-319 FANGGSRYIYGTSVN
+319 FANGGSQYVYGTSLN
-334 WPAGFSGI
+334 WPKGFSGI

-349 SSNST
+349 SSNDT
-354 TGADEL
+354 VGADEL
-360 MAGWDLFADPEA
+360 MNGWDMFADREA

-385 EDKAISSTVQ
+385 ETVEIMSTVQ
-395 KHAISIGDERRDCTV
+395 KHVISIGDERQDCTV
-410 FVSPPKSLLVN
+410 FVSPPRSLLVN
-421 IPLTQAI
+421 IPLATAV
-428 DNIVSWRRG
+428 DNIIEWRTG
-437 TSGNNGS
+437 YKLSGGAAVDN
-444 PIDDNLNVSSSYM
+444 NLNVSSSYG

-469 YNDVNRWVPLAAD
+469 YNDVNRWVPLAGD

-492 VAQPW
+492 VSQPW

-517 PRTSHRDALYQE
+517 PRTAHRDAMYQV

-537 AGGSGFVLFGDKTG
+537 AGGSGFVLFGDKTL
-551 TTVPSPFDRINVRRL
+551 TNVPSPFDRINVRRL

-591 SAFRM
+591 SSFRM
-596 DASQY
+596 DTGQY
-601 MSNIRALGGC
+601 MTNIRALGGC
-611 YDYRIVCDTTN
+611 YDYRVFCDTTN

-630 NEFVASIYVKPA
+630 NEFVATVYVKPP

-662 ELIGPQSLA
+662 ELVGPQAV

>member
-6 PGVETK
+6 PGIETK

-34 SWGPAYQIRQITN
+34 SWGPAYQIRQISN
-47 EVELANYFGTPDNLT
+47 EVELVNYFGSPDNLT

-76 DDLRT
+76 NDLRV

-94 AIFEQIKTTITAAGS
+94 AIFNQIKTTIASQGS
-109 NYSVND
+109 NYTKGD
-115 VIKVKYNNVVVEENG
+115 TIKVKYNSTVVEENG
-130 YVSKVDSNGKIV
+130 KVSKVDSNGKILAV
-142 AIVIPSANIVARAK
+142 IIPSEKIVARAK
-156 QIGTYPNISTG
+156 QIGTYPDISTG
-167 WTTEIVSATS
+167 WTTEIVSQSS
-177 GVSATITING
+177 GVSASITIDG

-196 LNLDLAKETIT
+196 LNLDIAKETIQGT
-207 AADVGN
+207 SFQAL
-213 TPSFMTMC
+213 TQKYQIPSV
-221 KNYQLPAVAAI
+221 VAL
-232 YAGELGST
+232 YPGELGST
-240 VQVEIISRTAFNTGA
+240 VQVEIISKAAYDSGA
-255 DITARPSGKKTKN
+255 MISGFPSGISVKN
-268 SGKSVMTYGPQ
+268 SGRSVMTYGPQ
-279 NDNQYA
+279 TDNQYA

-298 IVSTSKE
+298 IVSTEKT
-305 DKDIYGTNIYMDDF
+305 DKDIYGVNIFMDDF
-319 FANGGSRYIYGTSVN
+319 FANGGSQYVYGTSLN
-334 WPAGFSGI
+334 WPKGFSGI

-349 SSNST
+349 SSNDT
-354 TGADEL
+354 VGADEL
-360 MAGWDLFADPEA
+360 MNGWDMFADREA

-385 EDKAISSTVQ
+385 ETVEIMSTVQ
-395 KHAISIGDERRDCTV
+395 KHVISIGDERQDCTV
-410 FVSPPKSLLVN
+410 FVSPPRSLLVN
-421 IPLTQAI
+421 IPLATAV
-428 DNIVSWRRG
+428 DNMVEWRTG
-437 TSGNNGS
+437 YKISGGAAVDN
-444 PIDDNLNVSSSYM
+444 NLNVSSSYG

-469 YNDVNRWVPLAAD
+469 YNDVNRWVPLAGD

-517 PRTSHRDALYQE
+517 PRTAHRDAMYQV

-537 AGGSGFVLFGDKTG
+537 AGGSGFVLFGDKTL
-551 TTVPSPFDRINVRRL
+551 TNVPSPFDRINVRRL

-591 SAFRM
+591 SSFRM
-596 DASQY
+596 DTGQY
-601 MSNIRALGGC
+601 MTNIRALGGC
-611 YDYRIVCDTTN
+611 YDYRVICDTTN

-630 NEFVASIYVKPA
+630 NEFVATIYVKPP

-662 ELIGPQSLA
+662 ELVGPQAV

>member
-6 PGVETK
+6 PGIETK

-34 SWGPAYQIRQITN
+34 SWGPAYQIRQISN
-47 EVELANYFGTPDNLT
+47 EVELVNYFGSPDNLT

-76 DDLRT
+76 NDLRV

-94 AIFEQIKTTITAAGS
+94 AIFNQIKTTIASQGS
-109 NYSVND
+109 NYTVND
-115 VIKVKYNNVVVEENG
+115 TIKVKYNSVVVEENG
-130 YVSKVDSNGKIV
+130 KVSKVDSNGKILAV
-142 AIVIPSANIVARAK
+142 IIPSEKIVARAK
-156 QIGTYPNISTG
+156 QIGTYPDISTG
-167 WTTEIVSATS
+167 WTTEIVSQSS
-177 GVSATITING
+177 GVSASITIDG

-196 LNLDLAKETIT
+196 LNLDIAKETIQGT
-207 AADVGN
+207 AFQ
-213 TPSFMTMC
+213 TLTQKYQIPSV
-221 KNYQLPAVAAI
+221 VAL
-232 YAGELGST
+232 YPGELGST
-240 VQVEIISRTAFNTGA
+240 VQVEIISKAAYDSGA
-255 DITARPSGKKTKN
+255 MISGFPSGVSVKN
-268 SGKSVMTYGPQ
+268 SGRSVMTYGPQ
-279 NDNQYA
+279 TENQYA

-298 IVSTSKE
+298 IVSTEKT
-305 DKDIYGTNIYMDDF
+305 DKDIYGVNIFMDDF
-319 FANGGSRYIYGTSVN
+319 FANGGSQYVYGTSLN
-334 WPAGFSGI
+334 WPKGFSGI

-349 SSNST
+349 SSNDT
-354 TGADEL
+354 VGADEL
-360 MAGWDLFADPEA
+360 MNGWDMFADREA

-385 EDKAISSTVQ
+385 ETVEIMSTVQ
-395 KHAISIGDERRDCTV
+395 KHVISIGDERQDCTV
-410 FVSPPKSLLVN
+410 FVSPPRSLLVN
-421 IPLTQAI
+421 IPLATAV
-428 DNIVSWRRG
+428 DNMVEWRTG
-437 TSGNNGS
+437 YKLSGGAAVDN
-444 PIDDNLNVSSSYM
+444 NLNVSSSYG

-469 YNDVNRWVPLAAD
+469 YNDVNRWVPLAGD

-517 PRTSHRDALYQE
+517 PRTAHRDAMYQV

-537 AGGSGFVLFGDKTG
+537 AGGSGFVLFGDKTL
-551 TTVPSPFDRINVRRL
+551 TNVPSPFDRINVRRL

-591 SAFRM
+591 SSFRM
-596 DASQY
+596 DTGQY
-601 MSNIRALGGC
+601 MTNIRALGGC
-611 YDYRIVCDTTN
+611 YDYRVICDTTN

-630 NEFVASIYVKPA
+630 NEFVATIYVKPP

-662 ELIGPQSLA
+662 ELVGPQAV

>member
-12 ETSVQSTVVR
+12 ESSVQSTVVR

-34 SWGPAYQIRQITN
+34 SWGPAYQIRQISN
-47 EVELANYFGTPDNLT
+47 EVEMVNYFGIPDNMT
-62 ADYFMSAVNFLQYG
+62 ADYFMNSVNFLQYG
-76 DDLRT
+76 DDLRV
-81 VRVVDKDAAKNAS
+81 VRVVDKEAAKNAS
-94 AIFEQIKTTITAAGS
+94 AIFDQIKTTITAAGS

-115 VIKVKYNNVVVEENG
+115 QIRVKYNNAVVEENG

-142 AIVIPSANIVARAK
+142 AIVIPSTAIITRAK

-177 GVSATITING
+177 GVSASITIDG
-187 IESDSGITL
+187 IENDSGITL
-196 LNLDLAKETIT
+196 LNLDIAKDTIQST
-207 AADVGN
+207 A
-213 TPSFMTMC
+213 FMALC
-221 KNYQLPAVAAI
+221 AKYQIPAVVAI
-232 YAGELGST
+232 YPGELGST
-240 VQVEIISRTAFNTGA
+240 VKVEIISRAAFNNGS
-255 DITARPSGKKTKN
+255 DVYSYPSGSKIKN
-268 SGKSVMTYGPQ
+268 TGKSVLNYGPQ

-285 FVVRRGGIVQESF
+285 FIVRRGGIVQESF
-298 IVSTSKE
+298 IVSTVKD

-319 FANGGSRYIYGTSVN
+319 FANGGSQYVFATSMN

-354 TGADEL
+354 AGADEL
-360 MAGWDLFADPEA
+360 MSGWDLFSDRES

-385 EDKAISSTVQ
+385 ESVSVMSTVQ
-395 KHAISIGDERRDCTV
+395 KHVISIGDERQDCTV
-410 FVSPPKSLLVN
+410 FVSPPRSFLVN
-421 IPLTQAI
+421 IPLAQAVE
-428 DNIVSWRRG
+428 NIVEWRNG
-437 TSGNNGS
+437 FTQSGS
-444 PIDDNLNVSSSYM
+444 TPITDNMNVSSTYG

-469 YNDVNRWVPLAAD
+469 YNDVNRWVPLAGD

-497 MSPAGYNRGQIR
+497 MSPAGFNRGQIR

-517 PRTSHRDALYQE
+517 PKTSHRDAMYQV

-537 AGGSGFVLFGDKTG
+537 AGGSGFVLYGDKTL
-551 TTVPSPFDRINVRRL
+551 TKVPTPFDRINVRRL
-566 FNMIK
+566 FNMLK
-571 KDIGDNAKYKLFEN
+571 KDLGDNAKYKLFEN

-591 SAFRM
+591 SSYRM
-596 DASQY
+596 DAGQY
-601 MSNIRALGGC
+601 MSNVRALGGC
-611 YDYRIVCDTTN
+611 YEYRVVCDTTN
-622 NTPDVIDR
+622 NTPSVIDR
-630 NEFVASIYVKPA
+630 NEFVAAIYVKPP
-642 RSINY
+642 RSINF

-662 ELIGPQSLA
+662 ELIGPQSV

>member
-6 PGVETK
+6 PGIETK

-34 SWGPAYQIRQITN
+34 SWGPAYQIRQISN
-47 EVELANYFGTPDNLT
+47 EVELVNYFGSPDNLT

-76 DDLRT
+76 NDLRV

-94 AIFEQIKTTITAAGS
+94 AIFNQIKTTIASQGS
-109 NYSVND
+109 NYTVND
-115 VIKVKYNNVVVEENG
+115 TIKVKYNSVVVEENG
-130 YVSKVDSNGKIV
+130 KVSKVDSNGKILAV
-142 AIVIPSANIVARAK
+142 IIPSEKIVARAK
-156 QIGTYPNISTG
+156 QIGTYPDISTG
-167 WTTEIVSATS
+167 WTTEIVSQSS
-177 GVSATITING
+177 GVSASITIDG

-196 LNLDLAKETIT
+196 LNLDIAKETIQGT
-207 AADVGN
+207 AFQ
-213 TPSFMTMC
+213 TLTQKYQIPSV
-221 KNYQLPAVAAI
+221 VAL
-232 YAGELGST
+232 YPGELGST
-240 VQVEIISRTAFNTGA
+240 VQVEIISKAAYDSGA
-255 DITARPSGKKTKN
+255 MISGFPSGVSVKN
-268 SGKSVMTYGPQ
+268 SGRSVMTYGPQ
-279 NDNQYA
+279 TDNQYA

-298 IVSTSKE
+298 IVSTEKT
-305 DKDIYGTNIYMDDF
+305 DKDIYGVNIFMDDF
-319 FANGGSRYIYGTSVN
+319 FANGGSQYVYGTSLN
-334 WPAGFSGI
+334 WPKGFSGI

-349 SSNST
+349 SSNDT
-354 TGADEL
+354 VGADEL
-360 MAGWDLFADPEA
+360 MNGWDMFADREA

-385 EDKAISSTVQ
+385 ETVEIMSTVQ
-395 KHAISIGDERRDCTV
+395 KHVISIGDERQDCTV
-410 FVSPPKSLLVN
+410 FVSPPRSLLVN
-421 IPLTQAI
+421 IPLATAV
-428 DNIVSWRRG
+428 DNMVEWRTG
-437 TSGNNGS
+437 YKLSGGAAVDN
-444 PIDDNLNVSSSYM
+444 NLNVSSSYG

-469 YNDVNRWVPLAAD
+469 YNDVNRWVPLAGD

-517 PRTSHRDALYQE
+517 PRTAHRDAMYQV

-537 AGGSGFVLFGDKTG
+537 AGGSGFVLFGDKTL
-551 TTVPSPFDRINVRRL
+551 TNVPSPFDRINVRRL

-591 SAFRM
+591 SSFRM
-596 DASQY
+596 DTGQY
-601 MSNIRALGGC
+601 MTNIRALGGC
-611 YDYRIVCDTTN
+611 YDYRVICDTTN

-630 NEFVASIYVKPA
+630 NEFVATIYVKPP

-662 ELIGPQSLA
+662 ELVGPQAV

>member
-6 PGVETK
+6 PGIETK

-34 SWGPAYQIRQITN
+34 SWGPAYQIRQISN
-47 EVELANYFGTPDNLT
+47 EVELVNYFGSPDNLT

-76 DDLRT
+76 NDLRV

-94 AIFEQIKTTITAAGS
+94 AIFNQIKTTIASQGS
-109 NYSVND
+109 NYTVND
-115 VIKVKYNNVVVEENG
+115 TIKVKYNSVVVEEKG
-130 YVSKVDSNGKIV
+130 KVSKVDSNGKILSV
-142 AIVIPSANIVARAK
+142 IIPSEKIVARAK
-156 QIGTYPNISTG
+156 QIGTYPDISTG
-167 WTTEIVSATS
+167 WTTEIVSQSS
-177 GVSATITING
+177 GVSASITIDG

-196 LNLDLAKETIT
+196 LNLDIAKETIQGT
-207 AADVGN
+207 AFQ
-213 TPSFMTMC
+213 TLTQ
-221 KNYQLPAVAAI
+221 KYQLPSVVAL
-232 YAGELGST
+232 YPGELGST
-240 VQVEIISRTAFNTGA
+240 VQVEIISKAAYDSGA
-255 DITARPSGKKTKN
+255 MISGYPSGVSVKN
-268 SGKSVMTYGPQ
+268 SGRSVMTYGPQ
-279 NDNQYA
+279 TDNQYA

-298 IVSTSKE
+298 IVSTEKT
-305 DKDIYGTNIYMDDF
+305 DKDIYGVNIFMDDF
-319 FANGGSRYIYGTSVN
+319 FANGGSQYVYGTSLN
-334 WPAGFSGI
+334 WPKGFSGI

-349 SSNST
+349 SSNDT
-354 TGADEL
+354 VGADEL
-360 MAGWDLFADPEA
+360 MNGWDMFADREA

-385 EDKAISSTVQ
+385 ETVEIMSTVQ
-395 KHAISIGDERRDCTV
+395 KHVISIGDERQDCTV
-410 FVSPPKSLLVN
+410 FVSPPRSLLVN
-421 IPLTQAI
+421 IPLATAV
-428 DNIVSWRRG
+428 DNMVEWRTG
-437 TSGNNGS
+437 YKISGGAAVDN
-444 PIDDNLNVSSSYM
+444 NLNVSSSYG

-469 YNDVNRWVPLAAD
+469 YNDVNRWVPLAGD

-517 PRTSHRDALYQE
+517 PRTAHRDAMYQV

-537 AGGSGFVLFGDKTG
+537 AGGSGFVLFGDKTL
-551 TTVPSPFDRINVRRL
+551 TNVPSPFDRINVRRL

-591 SAFRM
+591 SSFRM
-596 DASQY
+596 DTGQY
-601 MSNIRALGGC
+601 MTNIRALGGC
-611 YDYRIVCDTTN
+611 YDYRVICDTTN

-630 NEFVASIYVKPA
+630 NEFVATVYVKPP

-662 ELIGPQSLA
+662 ELVGPQAV

>member
-1 MALQS
+1 MPLQS
-6 PGVETK
+6 PGVESK

-34 SWGPAYQIRQITN
+34 SWGPAYQIRQISN
-47 EVELANYFGTPDNLT
+47 EVELVNYFGTPDNLT
-62 ADYFMSAVNFLQYG
+62 ADYFMSSVNFLQYG
-76 DDLRT
+76 DDLRI
-81 VRVVDKDAAKNAS
+81 VRVVDKDASKNAS
-94 AIFEQIKTTITAAGS
+94 AIFNQIKTTISSAGS

-115 VIKVKYNNVVVEENG
+115 QIKVKYNNVVVEENG
-130 YVSKVDSNGKIV
+130 YVSKVDSNGKIIAV
-142 AIVIPSANIVARAK
+142 VIPSAAIIARAK

-167 WTTEIVSATS
+167 WATEIVSATS
-177 GVSATITING
+177 GVSASITIEG
-187 IESDSGITL
+187 IENDSGITL
-196 LNLDLAKETIT
+196 LNLDIAKETIQSEHYMGLC
-207 AADVGN
+207 A
-213 TPSFMTMC
+213 
-221 KNYQLPAVAAI
+221 KYQLPALAAI

-240 VQVEIISRTAFNTGA
+240 VQVEIISRAAFNSGA
-255 DITARPSGKKTKN
+255 DIQAYPSGKKGKN
-268 SGKSVMTYGPQ
+268 SGRAVMAYGPQ
-279 NDNQYA
+279 TDNQYA
-285 FVVRRGGIVQESF
+285 FIIRRGGIVQESF
-298 IVSTSKE
+298 VVSTNKE
-305 DKDIYGTNIYMDDF
+305 DKDIYGMNIYMDDF
-319 FANGGSRYIYGTSVN
+319 FANGGSQYVYATSMN
-334 WPAGFSGI
+334 WPVGFSGI
-342 LEFGGGL
+342 LELGGGL
-349 SSNST
+349 SSNDT
-354 TGADEL
+354 IGADEL
-360 MAGWDLFADPEA
+360 MQGWDLFADREA

-377 LIAGACAG
+377 LIAGAVAG
-385 EDKAISSTVQ
+385 ETPAIASTVQ
-395 KHAISIGDERRDCTV
+395 KHAIAIGDERQDCTV
-410 FVSPPKSLLVN
+410 FVSPPRSYLVN
-421 IPLTQAI
+421 IPLNQAV
-428 DNIVSWRRG
+428 DNMIEWRRG
-437 TSGNNGS
+437 YKITGGAAVT
-444 PIDDNLNVSSSYM
+444 DNLNVSSSYF

-469 YNDVNRWVPLAAD
+469 YNDVNRWVPLSGD

-497 MSPAGYNRGQIR
+497 MSIAGYNRGQIR

-517 PRTSHRDALYQE
+517 PRTAHRDAMYQE
-529 QINPVTGF
+529 HINPVTGF

-611 YDYRIVCDTTN
+611 YDYRVVCDTTN

-630 NEFVASIYVKPA
+630 NEFVATIFVKPP

-662 ELIGPQSLA
+662 ELIGPQSV

>member
-6 PGVETK
+6 PGIETK

-34 SWGPAYQIRQITN
+34 SWGPAYQIRQISN
-47 EVELANYFGTPDNLT
+47 EVELVNYFGSPDNLT

-76 DDLRT
+76 NDLRV

-94 AIFEQIKTTITAAGS
+94 AIFNQIKTTIASQGS
-109 NYSVND
+109 NYTVND
-115 VIKVKYNNVVVEENG
+115 TIKVKYNSVVVEEKG
-130 YVSKVDSNGKIV
+130 KVSKVDSNGKILSV
-142 AIVIPSANIVARAK
+142 IIPSEKIVARAK
-156 QIGTYPNISTG
+156 QIGTYPDISTG
-167 WTTEIVSATS
+167 WTTEIVSQSS
-177 GVSATITING
+177 GVSASITIDG

-196 LNLDLAKETIT
+196 LNLDIAKETIQGT
-207 AADVGN
+207 AFQ
-213 TPSFMTMC
+213 TLTQ
-221 KNYQLPAVAAI
+221 KYQLPSVVAL
-232 YAGELGST
+232 YPGELGST
-240 VQVEIISRTAFNTGA
+240 VQVEIISKAAYDSGA
-255 DITARPSGKKTKN
+255 MISGYPSGVSVKN
-268 SGKSVMTYGPQ
+268 SGRSVMTYGPQ
-279 NDNQYA
+279 TDNQYA

-298 IVSTSKE
+298 IVSTEKT
-305 DKDIYGTNIYMDDF
+305 DKDIYGVNIFMDDF
-319 FANGGSRYIYGTSVN
+319 FANGGSQYVYGTSLN
-334 WPAGFSGI
+334 WPKGFSGI

-349 SSNST
+349 SSNDT
-354 TGADEL
+354 VGADEL
-360 MAGWDLFADPEA
+360 MNGWDMFADREA

-385 EDKAISSTVQ
+385 ETVEIMSTVQ
-395 KHAISIGDERRDCTV
+395 KHVISIGDERQDCTV
-410 FVSPPKSLLVN
+410 FVSPPRSLLVN
-421 IPLTQAI
+421 IPLATAV
-428 DNIVSWRRG
+428 DNMIEWRTG
-437 TSGNNGS
+437 YKLSGGAAVDN
-444 PIDDNLNVSSSYM
+444 NLNVSSSYG

-469 YNDVNRWVPLAAD
+469 YNDVNRWVPLAGD

-492 VAQPW
+492 VSQPW

-517 PRTSHRDALYQE
+517 PRTAHRDAMYQV

-537 AGGSGFVLFGDKTG
+537 AGGSGFVLFGDKTL
-551 TTVPSPFDRINVRRL
+551 TNVPSPFDRINVRRL

-591 SAFRM
+591 SSFRM
-596 DASQY
+596 DTGQY
-601 MSNIRALGGC
+601 MTNIRALGGC
-611 YDYRIVCDTTN
+611 YDYRVICDTTN

-630 NEFVASIYVKPA
+630 NEFVATVYVKPP

-662 ELIGPQSLA
+662 ELVGPQAV